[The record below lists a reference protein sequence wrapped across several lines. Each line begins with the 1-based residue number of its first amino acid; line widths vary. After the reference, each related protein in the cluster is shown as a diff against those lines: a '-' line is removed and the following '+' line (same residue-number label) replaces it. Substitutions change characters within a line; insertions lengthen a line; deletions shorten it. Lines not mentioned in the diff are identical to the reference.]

1 MSKLDNDLS
10 DLVIWG
16 VNNCISDVLIEEGFN
31 RSIEGLSYQ
40 KRMNYTYNDSLSHFI
55 DFIIYKAQLSLGSD
69 VAQSKWC
76 EVYTPQ
82 GFVNVRV
89 SYLKSSQSRFL
100 TLRLIQDQVKDVF
113 QSLVFQQKEILSQIL
128 QFRHGMLCFIGQAGS
143 GKSTSLRSFLSL
155 LRHKRI
161 ISIEH
166 PIEQHCSFMMQIEL
180 DNHNIQT
187 MVYHA
192 LRHHPQVLVLEE
204 IRNEHELKVA
214 YEASLSGH
222 LVCMTFHAHDVEM
235 AKTRMLSMIPDFD
248 FSIINAWFIQSR
260 NEDNYASKIQV
271 IVQIEETN
279 INTASIITHSS
290 IV

>member
-1 MSKLDNDLS
+1 MSMLDNDLS
-10 DLVIWG
+10 DLMKWSIEHDV
-16 VNNCISDVLIEEGFN
+16 SDVLIEEGFN
-31 RSIEGLSYQ
+31 QSIEGLSYQ
-40 KRMNYTYNDSLSHFI
+40 YRYKYTYQDSLTHFI
-55 DFIIYKAQLSLGSD
+55 DFIIYRAQLSLGSE

-76 EVYTPQ
+76 EVYTDY

-100 TLRLIQDQVKDVF
+100 TLRLIQDKVKDVF
-113 QSLVFQQKEILSQIL
+113 KNLDVHQKHLFHQGLLIKHGLV
-128 QFRHGMLCFIGQAGS
+128 CFIGQAGS
-143 GKSTSLRSFLSL
+143 GKSTTLRSFLFN

-180 DNHNIQT
+180 ENHDVQT

-192 LRHHPQVLVLEE
+192 LRHHPHVLVIEE
-204 IRNEHELKVA
+204 IRNEHELKAA

-235 AKTRMLSMIPDFD
+235 AKTRMRSMLPDFD
-248 FSIINAWFIQSR
+248 DSCIKLWFVQTR
-260 NEDNYASKIQV
+260 NEDNHVSTIQV
-271 IVQIEETN
+271 NIQLEKTN
-279 INTASIITHSS
+279 IDHASAVPHSS
-290 IV
+290 NM